1 MLALLMWWKVKV
13 ARKIGECQIFKL
25 AYGFIIY
32 KKEKNERYF
41 GFCRVDV
48 NLWIYIFFSYNCIIC
63 KLLNRWRHCGNNT
76 LFWWSD
82 ELSNVLKCYF
92 LHSFFPFY
100 NFKCRPIT
108 RNLVFLL
115 PFTAMAWA
123 EEEKASGVSMEQSF
137 HWNPGNKQFFYEC
150 RSTSFLI
157 LQTYTR
163 VKTSA
168 FNFLWPWR
176 TPRPTCCHKFY
187 PVRCSWC
194 AQDLQWKPAA
204 TFLSISY
211 HLLFLGNLWLWFLL
225 SWTVSFDFY
234 FMILTIHAIVYWVF
248 FVP

>member
-1 MLALLMWWKVKV
+1 M
-13 ARKIGECQIFKL
+13 
-25 AYGFIIY
+25 
-32 KKEKNERYF
+32 
-41 GFCRVDV
+41 
-48 NLWIYIFFSYNCIIC
+48 
-63 KLLNRWRHCGNNT
+63 
-76 LFWWSD
+76 
-82 ELSNVLKCYF
+82 
-92 LHSFFPFY
+92 
-100 NFKCRPIT
+100 
-108 RNLVFLL
+108 FLL

-204 TFLSISY
+204 TFLSISLPLVVSRKFVALVSS
-211 HLLFLGNLWLWFLL
+211 LLNCKFWFLL
-225 SWTVSFDFY
+225 YDLDHTCYRVLGIFCSLIMSLHY
-234 FMILTIHAIVYWVF
+234 LYYY
-248 FVP
+248 